1 MLQRLPLLLIKS
13 LISVES
19 FDGLQ
24 RGLVHAISTANNVD
38 VPALDY
44 GHGMIMSGLLQ
55 VANFCP
61 LVFRNVV
68 HFAFFWCLIG
78 ILWADCINE
87 ILGFVIKFSVEMRQ
101 LMTWSCIIHEG
112 LLFNLI
118 GQLIDDP
125 ALIWEHA
132 SDIVFLLLSS
142 DEEYFILTL
151 DWSEF
156 LGQNFGVSDWNFY
169 CCLGIKLMDE
179 QAFLLLIIVVKTRL
193 DTSQNIVWLKGN
205 DIVQESSEF
214 IYFWFHID
222 LRSGVEL
229 HKVDMTIDFVFELII
244 FSIKISDKM
253 FLL

>member
-1 MLQRLPLLLIKS
+1 
-13 LISVES
+13 
-19 FDGLQ
+19 
-24 RGLVHAISTANNVD
+24 
-38 VPALDY
+38 
-44 GHGMIMSGLLQ
+44 
-55 VANFCP
+55 
-61 LVFRNVV
+61 
-68 HFAFFWCLIG
+68 
-78 ILWADCINE
+78 
-87 ILGFVIKFSVEMRQ
+87 MRQ

-156 LGQNFGVSDWNFY
+156 LGQNFRVSDWNFY

-193 DTSQNIVWLKGN
+193 DTSQNIVWIKGN

-214 IYFWFHID
+214 VYFWFHID

-229 HKVDMTIDFVFELII
+229 HEVDMAIDFVFELII